1 MQAIWM
7 RLNLWALDKPVHID
21 TAPYITGANASSCNH
36 TGQVSGLRTR
46 LPQPHY
52 APSSERQVP
61 KRDLKVLL
69 PLQVTLSVLCNLAKL
84 PQIKG
89 YFETETLPTLYMA

>member
-1 MQAIWM
+1 MMQAIWM

-36 TGQVSGLRTR
+36 TGQVSGLLTR

-52 APSSERQVP
+52 APTGEPFPQVT

-69 PLQVTLSVLCNLAKL
+69 PLQ
-84 PQIKG
+84 G
-89 YFETETLPTLYMA
+89 